1 MKRWSFLICLLI
13 LCLALVGCGKE
24 APAAPPVDN
33 GAISTPPAE
42 QPKVEQPSPQPVTPP
57 VEKPVP
63 ADPLPGEQ
71 VAPEVPEIIFG
82 DYSGSFM
89 DSSGTV
95 VLLRV
100 ESNLPHIESLPQ
112 IHTYY
117 QTLWEDLKAIYE
129 LNRTDAAQYQAEC
142 LRMGQEFVRWTAE
155 IQFEVLRNDGVTLSV
170 LREIYE
176 NLGGAHP
183 MVTYQAET
191 FDVASQGRLLLGNL
205 FTVSEDVYS
214 PRLRDMILSQ
224 MDKQET
230 ENGVAYY
237 DSAREQLMTLL
248 DPMDFALTEDCLLIF
263 YNEYALAPHAA
274 GPQLFY
280 LPLSELSDILLPQYI
295 TE

>member
-1 MKRWSFLICLLI
+1 MKRWSFLICLLM

-33 GAISTPPAE
+33 GAISAPPAE
-42 QPKVEQPSPQPVTPP
+42 QPKVEQSSPQPVTPP
-57 VEKPVP
+57 VEEPVP

-71 VAPEVPEIIFG
+71 VAPAVPEITP
-82 DYSGSFM
+82 
-89 DSSGTV
+89 DSNIVITHNANNETV
-95 VLLRV
+95 FQLDL
-100 ESNLPHIESLPQ
+100 NLISCADLPK
-112 IHTYY
+112 IDTYY
-117 QTLWEDLKAIYE
+117 KTMCADLKALYALSGDE
-129 LNRTDAAQYQAEC
+129 ATRQQAEYQT
-142 LRMGQEFVRWTAE
+142 MGYEFLPWAASVNAE
-155 IQFEVLRNDGVTLSV
+155 VTRNDGVTLSV

>member
-33 GAISTPPAE
+33 GAISAPPAE

-57 VEKPVP
+57 VEEPVP

-71 VAPEVPEIIFG
+71 VAPVVPEVTP
-82 DYSGSFM
+82 
-89 DSSGTV
+89 DSNIVITHNANNETV
-95 VLLRV
+95 FQLDL
-100 ESNLPHIESLPQ
+100 NLISCADLPK
-112 IHTYY
+112 IDTYY
-117 QTLWEDLKAIYE
+117 KTMCADLKALYALSGDE
-129 LNRTDAAQYQAEC
+129 ATRQQAEYQT
-142 LRMGQEFVRWTAE
+142 MGYEFLPWAASVNAE
-155 IQFEVLRNDGVTLSV
+155 VTRNDGVTLSV

>member
-1 MKRWSFLICLLI
+1 MKRWSSALFVLI
-13 LCLALVGCGKE
+13 LCLSLVGCGKE

-33 GAISTPPAE
+33 GAISAPPAE
-42 QPKVEQPSPQPVTPP
+42 QPKVEQPSPQPITPP
-57 VEKPVP
+57 GEEPVP

-71 VAPEVPEIIFG
+71 VAPEVPEITP
-82 DYSGSFM
+82 
-89 DSSGTV
+89 DSNIVITHNANNETV
-95 VLLRV
+95 FQLDL
-100 ESNLPHIESLPQ
+100 NLISCADLPK
-112 IHTYY
+112 IDTYY
-117 QTLWEDLKAIYE
+117 KTMCADLKALYALSGDE
-129 LNRTDAAQYQAEC
+129 ATRQQAEYQT
-142 LRMGQEFVRWTAE
+142 MGYEFLPWAASVNAE
-155 IQFEVLRNDGVTLSV
+155 VTRNDGVTLSV

>member
-1 MKRWSFLICLLI
+1 MKRWSFLICLLM

-33 GAISTPPAE
+33 GAIYAPPAE

-57 VEKPVP
+57 VEEPVP

-71 VAPEVPEIIFG
+71 VAPVVPEITP
-82 DYSGSFM
+82 
-89 DSSGTV
+89 DSNIVITHNANNETV
-95 VLLRV
+95 FQLDL
-100 ESNLPHIESLPQ
+100 NLISCADLPK
-112 IHTYY
+112 IDTYY
-117 QTLWEDLKAIYE
+117 KTMCADLKALYALSGDE
-129 LNRTDAAQYQAEC
+129 ATRQQAEYQT
-142 LRMGQEFVRWTAE
+142 MGYEFLPWAASVNAD
-155 IQFEVLRNDGVTLSV
+155 VLRNDGVTLSV

-205 FTVSEDVYS
+205 FTVSEDVYF

>member
-24 APAAPPVDN
+24 APAAPPMDN
-33 GAISTPPAE
+33 GAISAPPAE
-42 QPKVEQPSPQPVTPP
+42 QPKEEQPSQQPVTPP
-57 VEKPVP
+57 GEEPVP

-71 VAPEVPEIIFG
+71 VAPVVPEITPDGNIVITHNANNE
-82 DYSGSFM
+82 
-89 DSSGTV
+89 TV
-95 VLLRV
+95 FQLDL
-100 ESNLPHIESLPQ
+100 NLISCADLPK
-112 IHTYY
+112 IDTYY
-117 QTLWEDLKAIYE
+117 KTMCADLKALYALSGDE
-129 LNRTDAAQYQAEC
+129 ATRQQAEYQT
-142 LRMGQEFVRWTAE
+142 MGYEFLPWAASVNAE
-155 IQFEVLRNDGVTLSV
+155 VTRNDGVTLSV

-205 FTVSEDVYS
+205 FTVSEDVYF

>member
-13 LCLALVGCGKE
+13 LCLALVGCGRE

-57 VEKPVP
+57 VEEPVP

-71 VAPEVPEIIFG
+71 VAPVVPEITP
-82 DYSGSFM
+82 
-89 DSSGTV
+89 DSNIVITHNANNETV
-95 VLLRV
+95 FQLDL
-100 ESNLPHIESLPQ
+100 NLISCADLPK
-112 IHTYY
+112 IDTYY
-117 QTLWEDLKAIYE
+117 KTMCADLKALYALSGDE
-129 LNRTDAAQYQAEC
+129 ATRQQAEYQT
-142 LRMGQEFVRWTAE
+142 MGYEFLPWAASVNAE
-155 IQFEVLRNDGVTLSV
+155 VTRNDGVTLSV

>member
-1 MKRWSFLICLLI
+1 MKRWSFLICLLM

-33 GAISTPPAE
+33 GAISIPPAE
-42 QPKVEQPSPQPVTPP
+42 QPKVEQPSQQPVTPP
-57 VEKPVP
+57 VEEPVP

-71 VAPEVPEIIFG
+71 VAPVVPEITP
-82 DYSGSFM
+82 
-89 DSSGTV
+89 DSNIVITHNANNETV
-95 VLLRV
+95 FQLDL
-100 ESNLPHIESLPQ
+100 NLISCAELPK
-112 IHTYY
+112 IDTYY
-117 QTLWEDLKAIYE
+117 KTMCADLKALYALSGDE
-129 LNRTDAAQYQAEC
+129 ATRQQAEYQT
-142 LRMGQEFVRWTAE
+142 MGYEFLPWAASVNAE
-155 IQFEVLRNDGVTLSV
+155 VTRNDGVTLSV

-263 YNEYALAPHAA
+263 YNEYTLAPHAA

>member
-13 LCLALVGCGKE
+13 LCLALVGCGRE

-57 VEKPVP
+57 VEEPVP

-71 VAPEVPEIIFG
+71 VAPVVPEITP
-82 DYSGSFM
+82 
-89 DSSGTV
+89 DSNNVITHNANNETV
-95 VLLRV
+95 FQLDL
-100 ESNLPHIESLPQ
+100 NLISCADLPK
-112 IHTYY
+112 IDTYY
-117 QTLWEDLKAIYE
+117 KTMCADLKALYALSGDE
-129 LNRTDAAQYQAEC
+129 ATRQQAEYQT
-142 LRMGQEFVRWTAE
+142 MGYEFLPWAASVNAE
-155 IQFEVLRNDGVTLSV
+155 VTRNDGVTLSV

-205 FTVSEDVYS
+205 FTVSEDVYF

>member
-1 MKRWSFLICLLI
+1 MKRCFSVLLALF
-13 LCLALVGCGKE
+13 LCLTLFGCGKE

-33 GAISTPPAE
+33 GVTSTPPAE
-42 QPKVEQPSPQPVTPP
+42 QPREEHPSQQPVTPP
-57 VEKPVP
+57 AEEPVP

-71 VAPEVPEIIFG
+71 VAPEVPEITPDGNIVITHNANNETVFRLDLNLLSCADLPKIDSYYKTMCADLEALYALSG
-82 DYSGSFM
+82 DEA
-89 DSSGTV
+89 T
-95 VLLRV
+95 RQQA
-100 ESNLPHIESLPQ
+100 E
-112 IHTYY
+112 Y
-117 QTLWEDLKAIYE
+117 QTMGYE
-129 LNRTDAAQYQAEC
+129 FLPWAASVNAE
-142 LRMGQEFVRWTAE
+142 VT
-155 IQFEVLRNDGVTLSV
+155 RNDGVTLSV

-205 FTVSEDVYS
+205 FTVAEDVYF

-230 ENGVAYY
+230 ENGVAYF

>member
-1 MKRWSFLICLLI
+1 MKRWSFLICLLM

-33 GAISTPPAE
+33 GAISIPPAE
-42 QPKVEQPSPQPVTPP
+42 QPKVEQPSQQPVTPP
-57 VEKPVP
+57 VEEPVP

-71 VAPEVPEIIFG
+71 VAPVVPEITP
-82 DYSGSFM
+82 
-89 DSSGTV
+89 DSNIVITHNANNETV
-95 VLLRV
+95 FQLDL
-100 ESNLPHIESLPQ
+100 NLISCAELPK
-112 IHTYY
+112 IDTYY
-117 QTLWEDLKAIYE
+117 KTMCADLKALYALSGDE
-129 LNRTDAAQYQAEC
+129 ATRQQAEYQT
-142 LRMGQEFVRWTAE
+142 MGYEFLPWAASVNAE
-155 IQFEVLRNDGVTLSV
+155 VTRNDGVTLSV

>member
-1 MKRWSFLICLLI
+1 MKRWSFLICLLM
-13 LCLALVGCGKE
+13 LCLALFGCGKE
-24 APAAPPVDN
+24 APTAPPVDN
-33 GAISTPPAE
+33 GAISTLPAE

-57 VEKPVP
+57 MEEPVP

-71 VAPEVPEIIFG
+71 AAPVVPEITP
-82 DYSGSFM
+82 
-89 DSSGTV
+89 DSNIVITHNANNETV
-95 VLLRV
+95 FQLDL
-100 ESNLPHIESLPQ
+100 NLISCADLPK
-112 IHTYY
+112 IDSYY
-117 QTLWEDLKAIYE
+117 KTMCADLKALYALSGDE
-129 LNRTDAAQYQAEC
+129 ATRQQAEYQT
-142 LRMGQEFVRWTAE
+142 MGYEFLPWAASVNAE
-155 IQFEVLRNDGVTLSV
+155 VTRNDGVTLSV